1 MKQLNIEVM
10 KIGITGATGQ
20 LGQLVVEQLKK
31 RTSAESLVALVRT
44 PSKAAEL
51 GIEAREFDYEKPEN
65 LAAALKGVDKLLLI
79 SGNEIGKR
87 FEQHSNVI
95 NAAKAAGVKQ
105 FVYTSLLRA
114 DESSLSL
121 AGEHLQTEK
130 ALKESG
136 LNYTILRNG
145 WYSENYTGSIGG
157 ALQAGAFIGSAGEGK
172 ISSASRVD
180 YAEAAAVVLTSEG
193 HDKTTYELSGDNY
206 YTLADLAA
214 EVSKQTGKNIPYNN
228 LSETEYASVL
238 KSVGLPE
245 ELAGAIAGW
254 DSGASRN
261 DLYDDGTQLSKL
273 IGRPTTPIAEAVKQ
287 AL

>member
-1 MKQLNIEVM
+1 M

-31 RTSAESLVALVRT
+31 RTSAESLIALVRT

-157 ALQAGAFIGSAGEGK
+157 ALQAGAFVGSAGDGK

-206 YTLADLAA
+206 YTLSDLAA

-261 DLYDDGTQLSKL
+261 DLYDDGDQLSKL